1 MAEMNSI
8 SHSVINVDDLYES
21 EHFYC
26 DILGGEKRSSVC
38 FDTEDTM
45 RGRSVHETYI
55 LEDYVF
61 FVALAERPLPKPP
74 ESQHRGMSG
83 FRTAFSVPRKRFDD
97 TIAAFKKH
105 GIGFEGPVDHPENGP
120 FGQSIYFK
128 DPSGNFMEFLWRR
141 DEGTPAFVKPHFLG
155 IG

>member
-8 SHSVINVDDLYES
+8 SHSVINVDDLFET
-21 EHFYC
+21 ERFYC
-26 DILGGEKRSSVC
+26 DILGADKRSAVC

-55 LEDYVF
+55 LQDYVF
-61 FVALAERPLPKPP
+61 FVALAERSLPKPP
-74 ESQHRGMSG
+74 KDQHRGLNG
-83 FRTAFSVPRKRFDD
+83 FRTAFCVPRTQFDK
-97 TIAAFKKH
+97 TIAAFKDND
-105 GIGFEGPVDHPENGP
+105 IAFEGPVDHPEKGP

-141 DEGTPAFVKPHFLG
+141 DEGTPAFEKPHFLG

>member
-8 SHSVINVDDLYES
+8 SHSVINVDDLFET
-21 EHFYC
+21 ERFYC
-26 DILGGEKRSSVC
+26 EILGADKRSAVC

-55 LEDYVF
+55 LQDYVF
-61 FVALAERPLPKPP
+61 FVALAEKNLPRPPDT
-74 ESQHRGMSG
+74 QYRGLDG
-83 FRTAFSVPRKRFDD
+83 FRPAFVVSKARFDE
-97 TIAAFKKH
+97 TVAALQRN
-105 GIGFEGPVDHPENGP
+105 GIGFEGPVEHPAQGP

-128 DPSGNFMEFLWRR
+128 DPSGNFLEFLWRR
-141 DEGTPAFVKPHFLG
+141 DEGTPQFAKPHFLG